1 MKTNYTREYIARLR
15 RELQE
20 YDNNTSKGG
29 QNRRRNMIL
38 LRWDIRKL
46 ENSIRN
52 K

>member
-1 MKTNYTREYIARLR
+1 MKTNDTREYIARLR

-20 YDNNTSKGG
+20 YNDNASKGG
-29 QNRRRNMIL
+29 QNRRRNMTL